1 MMVMN
6 SNPTN
11 SLHGLKLIIYLITT
25 TPNQKLQIAYLTII
39 QLNMFNELN
48 DNNVYNN
55 NEYSEDDN
63 SIEEIYSEYDYNN
76 NINNNNIE
84 NNDVNMEIYNEYK
97 KYKRLISPNYEN
109 INNDLHIN
117 KYRIIDTN
125 NINNKNNNNNNINN
139 YNQDYIN
146 NIHNNNNNFKNEFNN
161 FIIKDSN
168 NDNGIHQTIFSINT
182 DIPLN
187 YNDVFKREDWHKWK
201 SAISKVLNNLYN
213 KDVMKFV
220 RKVPE
225 NTNVIS
231 TRWVFTIKKDSNN
244 NILSYKARLVAKGY
258 KQKYGIDYLF
268 TNFRHCL
275 Y

>member
-1 MMVMN
+1 
-6 SNPTN
+6 
-11 SLHGLKLIIYLITT
+11 
-25 TPNQKLQIAYLTII
+25 
-39 QLNMFNELN
+39 MFNELN